1 VQPMAR
7 PAREVL
13 VIVAD
18 GEEVPGLTTYG
29 LTTRAGWRSSEFP
42 ADAWVTAPE
51 ISEFMLY
58 GVTWGI
64 MTWDVPI
71 TIWPTGDE
79 FVRAVR
85 RTLRAMIEGGCRVA
99 WVGAEGFPFC
109 DPPGL
114 FDPAC
119 MSGGVLAWMTDAGDF
134 DCPLDPDR
142 PVTWVRDEV
151 LLALRSH
158 TRGLADVTDV

>member
-1 VQPMAR
+1 M
-7 PAREVL
+7 L
-13 VIVAD
+13 VVVDD

-29 LTTRAGWRSSEFP
+29 LTTRYGWHSSVFP
-42 ADAWVTAPE
+42 SDAWVGAPE
-51 ISEFMLY
+51 VSEFMLY
-58 GVTWGI
+58 GVTWEV
-64 MTWDVPI
+64 MSWDVRV

-79 FVRAVR
+79 FVSAVR
-85 RTLRAMIEGGCRVA
+85 RTLRAMIDGGCRVA

-134 DCPLDPDR
+134 DCRMDPDR
-142 PVTWVRDEV
+142 PVARASDEI
-151 LLALRSH
+151 LLALRNH
-158 TRGLADVTDV
+158 ATGLADVTDIWPD

>member
-1 VQPMAR
+1 
-7 PAREVL
+7 L
-13 VIVAD
+13 VIVSD

-29 LTTRAGWRSSEFP
+29 LTARGGWRSSEFP
-42 ADAWVTAPE
+42 SDAWVATPE

-58 GVTWGI
+58 GVTWEV

-85 RTLRAMIEGGCRVA
+85 RTLNAMIEGGCRVA

-109 DPPGL
+109 DPPSL

-119 MSGGVLAWMTDAGDF
+119 MSGGILAWMTDAGDF
-134 DCPLDPDR
+134 DCPLNPDR
-142 PVTWVRDEV
+142 PVIRVGDDV

-158 TRGLADVTDV
+158 ARGLADATDVWPD